1 MKSLQELINDADDI
15 QKRLAQHKIDLYEYA
30 ESLNENHVAV
40 DIDKLMAKA
49 SHCKIEHHILQDIND
64 EYVINAYLQLLLSV
78 AQVNIT
84 DDKGENHPALYACRI
99 AAALPKIPDMNM
111 LFQSSM
117 ILDGKGISDCVD
129 VLFQYKLVEILF
141 FDALVLTCSYDTG
154 NERKLEYIAELAALM
169 NIDKNTI
176 NEILIIVEVAVDR
189 SRDLVHKFEHIK
201 IEKFIHI
208 FYHLQNNININVS
221 DNDYLLMSY
230 IKQTKV
236 KADWNN
242 GLLTAKNFISL
253 RNVMFDYKENAP
265 SDEPL
270 LFCNNNDV
278 HIDNCS
284 FVNAKRTAIE
294 VDDCKKFLLQN
305 SLFENA
311 TISRRGMTSRDSMY
325 GSLLALRKVSNLNI
339 YGCNFRNIISVDSDN
354 VIVFCWTAEE
364 ILIENSS
371 FIDCNS
377 DNGKRGYTD
386 TLAYYYGSKN
396 SSKIITKKCMVKKS
410 APLNRWQDNI

>member
-15 QKRLAQHKIDLYEYA
+15 QKRLAQHKVDLYEYA

-40 DIDKLMAKA
+40 DIDKLMVKA
-49 SHCKIEHHILQDIND
+49 SHCKIERHILQDNND
-64 EYVINAYLQLLLSV
+64 DFVISAYLQLLLSV

-84 DDKGENHPALYACRI
+84 NDKGENHPVLYACRI
-99 AAALPKIPDMNM
+99 AVALPKIPDMNM

-117 ILDGKGISDCVD
+117 ILDEKGIGNCVD
-129 VLFQYKLVEILF
+129 VLSQHKLAEIF
-141 FDALVLTCSYDTG
+141 VFDALMMTCSYDTG
-154 NERKLEYIAELAALM
+154 NERKFEYIAELATLM

-176 NEILIIVEVAVDR
+176 NEILIIVETAVAR
-189 SRDLVHKFEHIK
+189 KKDLEHNFEYIK
-201 IEKFIHI
+201 IESFIHI
-208 FYHLQNNININVS
+208 FNNLQNNSNINVS
-221 DNDYLLMSY
+221 DNNYLLMSY
-230 IKQTKV
+230 IKKTKV
-236 KADWNN
+236 KVDWNN
-242 GLLTAKNFISL
+242 GMLTARKFILL
-253 RNVMFDYKENAP
+253 RNVMFDYRENAP

-284 FVNAKRTAIE
+284 FVNAKRSSIE
-294 VDDCKKFLLQN
+294 IADCKKFLIQN

-311 TISRRGMTSRDSMY
+311 TISKRGMTSSDSMY
-325 GSLLALRKVSNLNI
+325 GALLALRKVGILTI
-339 YGCNFRNIISVDSDN
+339 YGCNFRNITSVDSDD

-364 ILIENSS
+364 IIIENSS

-386 TLAYYYGSKN
+386 NLISFNGSRN
-396 SSKIITKKCMVKKS
+396 ASKIITKKCIVKKS
-410 APLNRWQDNI
+410 APLNRWKDVI